1 MLFPAGL
8 FPWTA
13 VSLIAVYQVETPY
26 LIIGWISIALT
37 GMLGLYLSIRAIY
50 KQEQ

>member
-1 MLFPAGL
+1 MLFPASL